1 MDLQIILRKV
11 LMNRQQDKPNKINA
25 DFLNRCIQVL
35 ETSYNKMQKLSP
47 NNINYDIYRSAC
59 VKELEIILEQCG
71 KLLKKKLR
79 DYFHSNKAV
88 DELNFKDIFRYATKH
103 SLISPKSCENWIKY
117 RDNRNN
123 TAHDYGQGFAEQTLK
138 LIPDFIGE
146 AKAVAKIVE
155 S

>member
-1 MDLQIILRKV
+1 MSQ
-11 LMNRQQDKPNKINA
+11 NNKINT

-35 ETSYNKMQKLSP
+35 ESSYHKMQTLKPKDLD
-47 NNINYDIYRSAC
+47 YDICRSVC
-59 VKELEIILEQCG
+59 VKEFEIILEQCG

-103 SLISPKSCENWIKY
+103 NLISLKSCEHWLQY

-123 TAHDYGQGFAEQTLK
+123 TAHDYGKGFTEETLK
-138 LIPDFIGE
+138 LLPDFISD
-146 AKAVAKIVE
+146 AKEITKIFE
-155 S
+155 QNKNG